1 MADEIR
7 KESISPEEAELMKFY
22 PQLFREL
29 KEPDFSRIKQLAS
42 ELSNVFKEFDKL
54 KELEKPDFDKIKQL
68 VESITKEFDKFGEVK
83 KPNLDKIKQLV
94 ESITKE
100 FDKFGEVKKP
110 NLDKIK
116 RLVESITKEFDKF
129 GEVKELEASTI
140 GGRAEK
146 EDKAKKAS
154 KEYAESI
161 RELEYAFKGAHD
173 AFKVLFKLMEDKGF
187 KEALKDSVELRRMI
201 QNVTRDVEYLKRAT
215 IDFENIMKRLGEALV
230 APASEFNRELDR
242 SLGYF
247 GGIKRVVEDVGE
259 TFRQKII
266 ERVKEARATGE
277 IGATGEKTALGFLA
291 ALPVAGAIIGMGMW
305 GRTLEER
312 YRVMGRQITSILET
326 VSNATEKNVRIWLQA
341 GSIFGSELTGMA
353 EAWKKLPEEIKGY
366 AEAMTK
372 AFAVAIDVSHK
383 TGRAV
388 AETIKDITEMGMTLT
403 MKFGMSIG
411 EVANKINELGRA
423 WGRTTQLA
431 GIVERWFGVLS
442 GRTRD
447 LALRSDEFAGV
458 VDKMRAQFGLLGLSM
473 ENSAR
478 IANVLGDAFKKN
490 SAFLK
495 EYGVEGV
502 SRMIEGFAGFENRLK
517 SNIGTFLF
525 FSDALEKPLAGLD
538 DLWDRTVRM
547 GEAYRSGGV
556 FGLAI
561 NAFERMSRMIGEPG
575 AKLWV
580 AQQMGLSIDQYSVF
594 DKFIGEFRR
603 IGRGNEEIEKLM
615 AQYLQRG
622 EREVLEQLGKRGVKI
637 EDMEKL
643 RKDVKGLS
651 EALTDPMRRIE
662 IAIRDAVFHLAEIM
676 AGLLKIIIGLLTGI
690 FFGVTFQPSK
700 AWEAFKY
707 GFEGVNKIVDSIGK
721 FAESVAKAGVETG
734 DVLLGLGDLFER
746 LKKLGGDGKKTPEQ
760 IQAERIAEFKSL
772 LEAGRLV
779 PVRKVVK
786 SEYHRI
792 TEEERGNIIQELKT
806 VTPSDIEYI
815 GYEGGQI
822 VIRLNAVIEG
832 AKAFILGKADLNQRS
847 TAVK

>member
-1 MADEIR
+1 MVDEIR

-42 ELSNVFKEFDKL
+42 ELSNAFKEFDKIKEL
-54 KELEKPDFDKIKQL
+54 KEPDFSKIKQL
-68 VESITKEFDKFGEVK
+68 AESITKEFDKFKEVK
-83 KPNLDKIKQLV
+83 EPDFSKIKQLA

-100 FDKFGEVKKP
+100 FDKFK
-110 NLDKIK
+110 
-116 RLVESITKEFDKF
+116 
-129 GEVKELEASTI
+129 EVKELEVSAV

-173 AFKVLFKLMEDKGF
+173 AFKVLFKHMEDKGF
-187 KEALKDSVELRRMI
+187 KEALKDSRELRRML

-215 IDFENIMKRLGEALV
+215 IDFENIMKRLGGALV
-230 APASEFNRELDR
+230 APASDFNKELDR

-277 IGATGEKTALGFLA
+277 IGVIGEKTALGFLA
-291 ALPVAGAIIGMGMW
+291 ALPIAGAIIGMGMW

-326 VSNATEKNVRIWLQA
+326 VSHATEKNVRIWLQA
-341 GSIFGSELTGMA
+341 GSILGSELTGMA
-353 EAWKKLPEEIKGY
+353 ETWKKLPEEIKGY

-383 TGRAV
+383 TGEAV
-388 AETIKDITEMGMTLT
+388 AETIKDITELGMTLS
-403 MKFGMSIG
+403 MEFGMSIG
-411 EVANKINELGRA
+411 EVANKINELGKA
-423 WGRTTQLA
+423 WGRTTQLS
-431 GIVERWFGVLS
+431 GIVERWFGILS
-442 GRTRD
+442 GRTKD

-478 IANVLGDAFKKN
+478 IASVLGDVFKKN
-490 SAFLK
+490 SAFLE

-502 SRMIEGFAGFENRLK
+502 SRMVEGFAGFENRLK

-615 AQYLQRG
+615 AQYLKTG
-622 EREVLEQLGKRGVKI
+622 DVHVLKQLGERGVKI

-651 EALTDPMRRIE
+651 EALTDPMKRIE

-690 FFGVTFQPSK
+690 FFGVTFQFGK

-707 GFEGVNKIVDSIGK
+707 GFERVDKTVGSIGK
-721 FAESVAKAGVETG
+721 FVESVAKAGVVTG

-746 LKKLGGDGKKTPEQ
+746 LKKLRGDETPPPLEKAFSEIRKKRLQPIRAEVKRVSIEVIDEGEMEMELRTEVPLKEVLIGGKPKGVVGMEDGKII
-760 IQAERIAEFKSL
+760 IQYE
-772 LEAGRLV
+772 V
-779 PVRKVVK
+779 PTYGLTEVIFGQGNR
-786 SEYHRI
+786 RI
-792 TEEERGNIIQELKT
+792 TTK
-806 VTPSDIEYI
+806 
-815 GYEGGQI
+815 
-822 VIRLNAVIEG
+822 
-832 AKAFILGKADLNQRS
+832 
-847 TAVK
+847 